1 MFMKRF
7 FTWLYRK
14 GKKAHELTVKESE
27 DDDIL
32 EDHSTFRSRGIDFT
46 LYRATG
52 GYVIEYHYYDDVKE
66 TSYDSLHV
74 ITEDKDLGEAI
85 SKILTFESLRK

>member
-1 MFMKRF
+1 MKRF

-14 GKKAHELTVKESE
+14 GRKAHEISIKEES
-27 DDDIL
+27 DDDEIL
-32 EDHSTFRSRGIDFT
+32 EDRSLFRTRGIDFT
-46 LYRATG
+46 LYRANG

-74 ITEDKDLGEAI
+74 VTEDKDLGEAI
-85 SKILTFESLRK
+85 SRILTFESLRK